1 MKKKVALLCSGGV
14 DSSVALHYLRNN
26 FDYDI
31 VVFYLKI
38 WLEDELTYLGQCPWE
53 EDVSY
58 IARTCQMLGVS
69 FEQVPLQKEYWN
81 LVVQKSIS
89 MIKNGYTPNP
99 DIFCNSMVKFGAFH
113 DLYGADFDFLST
125 GHYAHIQEEG
135 GWRYLTHTCDEI
147 KDQTY
152 FLSYTPYEKIKKSL
166 FPLGVF
172 LNKEQVRNYAIRH
185 NLPSAFKKD
194 SQGICFLGK
203 IPFVDFIAH
212 HCGIQKGLLIE
223 YETNSIKGEHNGF
236 WFFTIGQRQGIGLS
250 GGPWYVIAKDHQE
263 NTVYISKK
271 SPKEQAINYNMIVA
285 VHDINYL
292 VPELEFLSEGCIY
305 KIKIRHG
312 KDFNECLIL
321 ERDNS
326 KKNIVVKILHPDQG
340 VACGQCMVFY
350 DDKKRCIGGG
360 IINSVER
367 SFTKNNLI

>member
-14 DSSVALHYLRNN
+14 DSSVVLHYLKNN

-38 WLEDELTYLGQCPWE
+38 WLEDELTYLGECPWE

-58 IARTCQMLGVS
+58 ITKTCQILGVR

-81 LVVQKSIS
+81 LVVQKSIQ
-89 MIKNGYTPNP
+89 MIKSGYTPNP

-113 DLYGADFDFLST
+113 DLYGFEFDFLCT
-125 GHYAHIQEEG
+125 GHYAHIEEER
-135 GWRYLTHTCDEI
+135 GWRYLTHTGDPI

-152 FLSYTPYEKIKKSL
+152 FLNYTPYEKIKKSL
-166 FPLGVF
+166 FPLGLF
-172 LNKEQVRNYAIRH
+172 SNKEEVRAYAYKH
-185 NLPSAFKKD
+185 NLPSALKKD

-212 HCGIQKGLLIE
+212 HCGIYKGPLIE
-223 YETNSIKGEHNGF
+223 YETNTIKGEHNGF
-236 WFFTIGQRQGIGLS
+236 WFFTIGQRQGIGLA

-263 NTVYISKK
+263 NKVYISKK
-271 SPKEQAINYNMIVA
+271 SPKEHITNYNIVA

-292 VPELEFLSEGCIY
+292 VPELEYLSKGTIY

-312 KDFNECLIL
+312 REFNECLIVEL
-321 ERDNS
+321 DNS
-326 KKNIVVKILHPDQG
+326 KKNVVVKILHPDQG
-340 VACGQCMVFY
+340 VASGQFMVFY

-360 IINSVER
+360 IINIGGDK
-367 SFTKNNLI
+367 FTKNNLI